1 MSGEAVCTSCGQ
13 DRVLQAFVSVA
24 AEYDLKLYKCDGC
37 LTHIWLVSRTSASN
51 LQRSQ
56 VAATQRQRK
65 VVTKGRQWLSTQ

>member
-56 VAATQRQRK
+56 AATQRQRK
-65 VVTKGRQWLSTQ
+65 VVIKRRERLSIQ